1 MKKIILILI
10 SFFAIS
16 STYAMLPPFYHTL
29 NEIKAILDDERLAQ
43 ELGSAEG
50 ITKIE
55 KVDGGYLLTTYRYQ
69 LRVDVNY
76 LPQQLI
82 GRGKFELKFNE
93 KTPLVDISLNNR
105 LIENADTIVFK
116 SK

>member
-10 SFFAIS
+10 AVFAVSTSF
-16 STYAMLPPFYHTL
+16 AMLPPFYHTL
-29 NEIKAILDDERLAQ
+29 NEIQTILADERLSEA
-43 ELGSAEG
+43 LGSAEG

-55 KVDGGYLLTTYRYQ
+55 KVDGGYLITSYRYQ
-69 LRVDVNY
+69 LKVDVNY

-93 KTPLVDISLNNR
+93 KVPLVEISLF
-105 LIENADTIVFK
+105 ENDNAKTLAFNK
-116 SK
+116 N